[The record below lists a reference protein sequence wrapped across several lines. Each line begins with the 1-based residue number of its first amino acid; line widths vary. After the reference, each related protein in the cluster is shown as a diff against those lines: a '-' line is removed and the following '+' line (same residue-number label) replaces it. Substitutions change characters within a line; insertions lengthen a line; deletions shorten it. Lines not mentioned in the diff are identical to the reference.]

1 MSDGYAG
8 STAHPSIRDR
18 LLRLAGQI
26 MGEPAEAASSLPTEA
41 RLSELGMSSIKMVNL
56 MLAVETEFDL
66 TIPQGEITPD
76 NFRSVASVE
85 ALVARL
91 LALKS

>member
-1 MSDGYAG
+1 MSDVPAAP
-8 STAHPSIRDR
+8 SAHLSIRDR
-18 LLRLAGQI
+18 LLRLVVQI
-26 MGEPAEAASSLPTEA
+26 LGKAADGASSLPTDA

-56 MLAVETEFDL
+56 MLAVESEFDL
-66 TIPQGEITPD
+66 TIPQGDITPD
-76 NFRSVASVE
+76 NFRSLASVE